1 MGVNPVTTRLGIDI
15 GVREL
20 KIVQADGRRL
30 TGHAEI
36 LLPEGTIQDGMPTAL
51 LTAALR
57 SSIEATG
64 IGARVARIAIADTGI
79 AVRDFTLPRM
89 PARELADAVTFE
101 GRRLLPL
108 EANSFY
114 YAWHAQPIPTG
125 QAIYLVAARREMIDA
140 ISVAVSEAGIQIE
153 RIDLKPLALARGA
166 AIPDGLVLEWGAS
179 EATFVLMV
187 AGRARFFRTFLLDA
201 SPENV
206 DAQLDELAFS
216 VNALVRF
223 MRTAAPDTPIGPT
236 TSLHLVG
243 RAALIEAGVER
254 AQQRFDFVV
263 RPQLDSGFKAP
274 ATFPWQIHLAGLG
287 LLQSISWQNRLDPSQ
302 GGDNRVAA

>member
-1 MGVNPVTTRLGIDI
+1 VTARLGIDI
-15 GVREL
+15 GLREL

-30 TGHAEI
+30 TGRSEI
-36 LLPEGTIQDGMPTAL
+36 LLPEGAIQDGMPSAL
-51 LTAALR
+51 LTAAIR
-57 SSIEATG
+57 GSIEASG
-64 IGARVARIAIADTGI
+64 LSARLARVAIADTGI
-79 AVRDFTLPRM
+79 AVRDFALPRM
-89 PARELADAVTFE
+89 PREELANAVAFE

-166 AIPDGLVLEWGAS
+166 AVADGLVLEWGTS
-179 EATFVLMV
+179 EATLVLMV

-201 SPENV
+201 PSENI

-223 MRTAAPDTPIGPT
+223 MRTAAPDAPIGAT

-243 RAALIEAGVER
+243 RAASVEAGFER
-254 AQQRFDFVV
+254 AQQRFGFVV
-263 RPQLDSGFKAP
+263 QPPAPSRFQAP
-274 ATFPWQIHLAGLG
+274 ADFPWQAHLAGLG
-287 LLQSISWQNRLDPSQ
+287 LLQTVSWRSRLDPSQ
-302 GGDNRVAA
+302 GGDSRVAA